1 MKYDA
6 LAPIYDRLM
15 YHVEYDEWVTFIG
28 RIISRFSPVK
38 SPEIFE
44 IGGGTGI
51 LGQRLIAE
59 GYSYQGSDF
68 SFQMCLEAR
77 KKGIPFFCADGRVL
91 PLKRHYDLVIFLYDG
106 INYLMTLEEY
116 SSLFSQVS
124 NSLSKGGLFLFDIT
138 TETNSISHF
147 IDYLDF
153 EDYGDYSFVRRSYYD
168 ETNTT
173 QYNDF
178 TIFRLEQKKTQF
190 YQKYKEHHTQKVFP
204 TKLLE
209 ETIPRSHFQIIGIYD
224 GYSFKRYSSKSE
236 RIHFLLK
243 KI

>member
-1 MKYDA
+1 VKYDA

-15 YHVEYDEWVTFIG
+15 YHVEYDEWVSLIG
-28 RIISRFSPVK
+28 KVISKFSSVK

-68 SFQMCLEAR
+68 SFQMCREA
-77 KKGIPFFCADGRVL
+77 KSKGLPFFCADGRIL
-91 PLKRHYDLVIFLYDG
+91 PLKQHFDLVIFLYDG
-106 INYLMTLEEY
+106 INYLLTLDEY
-116 SSLFSQVS
+116 ASLFSQVV
-124 NSLSKGGLFLFDIT
+124 NILSKGGLFLFDIT

-153 EDYGDYSFVRRSYYD
+153 EDYGDYYFVRRSYYD
-168 ETNTT
+168 DTNTT
-173 QYNDF
+173 QYNEF
-178 TIFRLEQKKTQF
+178 TIFKLDQKIPPL
-190 YQKYKEHHTQKVFP
+190 YHKYKEKHEQKIFP
-204 TKLLE
+204 AKLLE
-209 ETIPRSHFQIIGIYD
+209 ETIPRSHFQIVSIFD
-224 GYSFKRYSSKSE
+224 GYTFRKYSSKSE

>member
-1 MKYDA
+1 VKYDA

-15 YHVEYDEWVTFIG
+15 CHVEYDEWVSLIG
-28 RIISRFSPVK
+28 KIISKFSSVK

-51 LGQRLIAE
+51 LGQHLIAE
-59 GYSYQGSDF
+59 GYSYLGSDF

-77 KKGIPFFCADGRVL
+77 KKGLPFFCADGRIV
-91 PLKRHYDLVIFLYDG
+91 PLKKHFDLVLFLYDG
-106 INYLMTLEEY
+106 INYLQTIDEY
-116 SSLFSQVS
+116 VSLFSQVA
-124 NSLSKGGLFLFDIT
+124 NTLTKGGLFLFDIT

-153 EDYGDYSFVRRSYYD
+153 EDYGDYSFVRRSYYN
-168 ETNTT
+168 ETKTT

-178 TIFRLEQKKTQF
+178 TIFKLDQKKPGL
-190 YQKYKEHHTQKVFP
+190 YQKFIEHHEQKVFP
-204 TKLLE
+204 AKLLE
-209 ETIPRSHFQIIGIYD
+209 ETIPRSHFQIVGIYD
-224 GYSFKRYSSKSE
+224 GYTFRKYSSKSE